1 MRIKFK
7 NFIWI
12 FAGFAAFL
20 TASHASTPFSK
31 YGVIQNVQNYSTNPF
46 WDPSSPYNN
55 TNMPQPVYATG
66 PDVTTDECQRIVA
79 SLVTVQCMA
88 QNNCVDTQ
96 LSDIRPAI
104 MLQLSRMTGGN
115 YATACG
121 GYLDGIFNEYVN
133 RYANAAPRGVP
144 TSFPTATVPN
154 PNING
159 NQIEIKN
166 PLAPQKPDWAIEMQ
180 ERKQELQDL
189 QSQNGSGSVGL
200 YSADFPTTYADLSFS
215 ERMANAQQGY
225 EPFKDTKAYTELKI
239 ESEQEYLTRNKDT
252 NSPDKKKV
260 EEKEPKKEDNGLI
273 TEGIPEEFEALFPW
287 YGILVV
293 KAGSLDKY
301 ASLDFP
307 IISTEYMKAHRDEFF
322 PANSDKALGLSRGCT
337 HSNHTAHDKD
347 VINRATHITMGE
359 NDSFWSGSDYY
370 VYDGKDVYW
379 GWATIAGEVALALLT
394 LGISAEASAAK
405 AGIQMTAAGTKAIQ
419 TSSKAIT
426 AVKLTNK
433 ADKLN
438 DAVKAAKAAKSGKN
452 AAEVATRTKAID
464 ALADAGITVKK
475 GTSAKSLVNIGTA
488 LETAISTAKPLKW
501 TSSLL
506 KPWKLVASGAK
517 NIVPTTK
524 NLLGRGA
531 TWAKRFTTLGAT
543 GAVVGANYL
552 GKEIIKAWGYS
563 SAVLQDPS
571 TGDVAFNSFG
581 LLSDD
586 DEEGRENVVS
596 HGAWIQFNTIGTAN
610 EEDALNEAMRFAE
623 ELTKDINNINAQD
636 PLCDVD
642 IYVVQPAI
650 SNPEKIPGARSVYY
664 ILMNDDT
671 KLQVRTK

>member
-79 SLVTVQCMA
+79 SLVTVQCMS

-189 QSQNGSGSVGL
+189 QSQNGSGNVGL

-225 EPFKDTKAYTELKI
+225 EPFKDAKAYTELKI
-239 ESEQEYLTRNKDT
+239 ESEQEYLTRQQTIQQQK
-252 NSPDKKKV
+252 SAFCSSAK
-260 EEKEPKKEDNGLI
+260 
-273 TEGIPEEFEALFPW
+273 
-287 YGILVV
+287 
-293 KAGSLDKY
+293 DKY
-301 ASLDFP
+301 
-307 IISTEYMKAHRDEFF
+307 
-322 PANSDKALGLSRGCT
+322 
-337 HSNHTAHDKD
+337 
-347 VINRATHITMGE
+347 
-359 NDSFWSGSDYY
+359 
-370 VYDGKDVYW
+370 
-379 GWATIAGEVALALLT
+379 
-394 LGISAEASAAK
+394 
-405 AGIQMTAAGTKAIQ
+405 
-419 TSSKAIT
+419 
-426 AVKLTNK
+426 
-433 ADKLN
+433 
-438 DAVKAAKAAKSGKN
+438 
-452 AAEVATRTKAID
+452 
-464 ALADAGITVKK
+464 
-475 GTSAKSLVNIGTA
+475 
-488 LETAISTAKPLKW
+488 
-501 TSSLL
+501 
-506 KPWKLVASGAK
+506 
-517 NIVPTTK
+517 
-524 NLLGRGA
+524 
-531 TWAKRFTTLGAT
+531 TTLKSDLDTLQKCKDSGIHISQCKLK
-543 GAVVGANYL
+543 GRYL
-552 GKEIIKAWGYS
+552 
-563 SAVLQDPS
+563 
-571 TGDVAFNSFG
+571 
-581 LLSDD
+581 
-586 DEEGRENVVS
+586 
-596 HGAWIQFNTIGTAN
+596 
-610 EEDALNEAMRFAE
+610 
-623 ELTKDINNINAQD
+623 
-636 PLCDVD
+636 
-642 IYVVQPAI
+642 
-650 SNPEKIPGARSVYY
+650 
-664 ILMNDDT
+664 
-671 KLQVRTK
+671 